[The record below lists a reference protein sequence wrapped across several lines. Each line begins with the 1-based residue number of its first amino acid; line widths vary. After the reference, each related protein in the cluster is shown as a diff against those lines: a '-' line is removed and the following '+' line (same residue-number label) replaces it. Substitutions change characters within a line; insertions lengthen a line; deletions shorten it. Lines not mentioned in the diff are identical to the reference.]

1 MSTGRVRLQSTA
13 NAVRATN
20 FFKKA
25 KSSTDMVRSIHN
37 RSLTS
42 LLEDF
47 ADTQHH
53 LPPHHHAT
61 EGNLEALED
70 MVQTLGLTLRECDR
84 NLSTLL
90 HHAAKT
96 NQVCVIK
103 YLLDNRV
110 DIDAVNCSG
119 DTPLHIATR
128 EGHAEVI
135 DILMNAGASTSI
147 HNKAKDTPLHTA
159 ARDKTGQALK
169 AILQHSVDMNARG
182 YRNRTLLHVIAEVD
196 NIEGLK
202 VLCHAMNG
210 TVEKHTYGAVGKHLC
225 CCTADDDGLTSIHL
239 AARKNSYQVM
249 ESILVQCKV
258 HTTESM
264 LEFMDTE
271 KSNPLHV
278 AIDAGS
284 YEVVCVLL
292 RFGACPLTI
301 KNDIPP
307 PLHMACSQGRL
318 EMVKAMVD
326 SHGVNILSG
335 VDSNKKTPLHYSA
348 FSNHSKSIISYIVE
362 EGGDRIN
369 INQQD
374 VKGKTPLH
382 ISISLGNLTSVKEL
396 LSRKADLFVK
406 DSAGHN
412 ALHFAVLYSRKAIIQ
427 AILEVPDSEELASDL
442 NTKGYSPIHIGLKLA
457 QRDIVSMLTM
467 SVQLQ
472 PKNVK
477 DPHGNSYIHLAASNG
492 DWNILSS
499 FLELRNAHKL
509 LNEANKYG
517 GTPLHYASKNG
528 HVHCVEILLNSG
540 AMAHRCHKGMSPLM
554 AACRDG
560 HIECAKLLYKAY
572 PYQIDWQDEDG
583 DTALHFAARS
593 RDPSMVQQVLDL
605 GAQILLND
613 EGKSFLN
620 IIIRDANEDCGLA
633 VVNHRRWQECL
644 DVLSPSE
651 DDPMLG
657 LVKQMPT
664 IAKAVLNRSH
674 TKEQSNNNQPQQHHT
689 ETFNF
694 KYLLTPDHEGEQATT
709 SQLSMATSMPPR
721 APEAQSTNIRQRL
734 TRSLSRKNKQLD
746 EVAITDLELADTDM
760 RLMTFNHK
768 RSLTRTAIPASVA
781 ASSCSES
788 KKTTSQSMEVLKRMI
803 QYKRVDLLVH
813 PVVSAYFNEKWRL
826 YGRYIYS
833 FYFFNLI
840 ALVASLS
847 LFVIVGFPAYQDYVQ
862 SVENNTQENGTT
874 FNNSDIGVPELGA
887 PAQTFRALAAIL
899 NTVKAMFTIKALVL
913 QTWKSIT
920 LVDRVTL
927 WNSIIATILNYAF
940 LLSPNPF
947 HEHILPID
955 AAACFF
961 TWLVLFGALEFINV
975 LGVYVNMFFKI
986 LRTVFQVFLACII
999 LLMAFAVSIYLLASR
1014 VAEFSNVGFSLVSV
1028 FGYMLGEIQYSL
1040 FIKRAANDGTPL
1052 EDVVIVFILLLA
1064 IMMSIVMAN
1073 LLIGL
1078 AVGDIE
1084 QIKLNALHRRRTLEV
1099 GYYTALDTMAP
1110 KCLRRITTPKT
1121 CTVRHN
1127 ENLSFFKKLTMYTMR
1142 LVKSDQAE
1150 ETQSA
1155 EGHSTAKA
1163 PVNIAQEMVQIKQK
1177 LKELT
1182 DMMHSHYDSDNVG
1195 RKKIR
1200 RMLRWQKP
1208 QSVLSFDSNDADLS
1222 MTASDF
1228 LADHNYLSSL
1238 SHSQ

>member
-1 MSTGRVRLQSTA
+1 MSTGRPRLKSTA
-13 NAVRATN
+13 SMVRATN

-25 KSSTDMVRSIHN
+25 KSSTEMVRSIHN
-37 RSLTS
+37 RSLTT

-70 MVQTLGLTLRECDR
+70 MVQRLGLTLRECDR

-90 HHAAKT
+90 HHAAKA
-96 NQVCVIK
+96 NQVAIIR
-103 YLLDNRV
+103 YLLENGV
-110 DIDAVNCSG
+110 DIDTVDYSG

-128 EGHAEVI
+128 EGHSEAI
-135 DILMNAGASTSI
+135 DTLVNAGASTSI
-147 HNKAKDTPLHTA
+147 LNKAKDTPLHTA

-169 AILQHSVDMNARG
+169 AILLHPVDMNARG
-182 YRNRTLLHVIAEVD
+182 HRNRTLLHVVAEVD
-196 NIEGLK
+196 NIEGFK
-202 VLCHAMNG
+202 VLCHAMKG
-210 TVEKHTYGAVGKHLC
+210 TIKKHTHGAKTKHLC
-225 CCTADDDGLTSIHL
+225 YCTADDDGLTPVHL

-249 ESILVQCKV
+249 ESFLVKCRV
-258 HTTESM
+258 HTTESI

-307 PLHMACSQGRL
+307 PLHLACSQGRL

-382 ISISLGNLTSVKEL
+382 ISVSSGNLTSVKEL
-396 LSRKADLFVK
+396 LARKADLFVK

-412 ALHFAVLYSRKAIIQ
+412 ALHFAVLYNRKAIIR
-427 AILEVPDSEELASDL
+427 AILDIPNSEELANDV

-477 DPHGNSYIHLAASNG
+477 DPHGNNYIHLAASNG

-499 FLELRNAHKL
+499 FLELSNAHKL
-509 LNEANKYG
+509 LNEANNYG

-593 RDPSMVQQVLDL
+593 RDPAMVQQVLDL

-674 TKEQSNNNQPQQHHT
+674 TKERSNSSQPQQHHNHA

-694 KYLLTPDHEGEQATT
+694 KYLL
-709 SQLSMATSMPPR
+709 
-721 APEAQSTNIRQRL
+721 APENKTATASRPSISLPIPEPQGTKIRQRL
-734 TRSLSRKNKQLD
+734 TRSLSRRTKRLD
-746 EVAITDLELADTDM
+746 EVAISDLEVADSDL
-760 RLMTFNHK
+760 REMTFNHK
-768 RSLTRTAIPASVA
+768 RSLTGTSGVA
-781 ASSCSES
+781 AMAARR
-788 KKTTSQSMEVLKRMI
+788 TNSQSMEVLKRMI

-813 PVVSAYFNEKWRL
+813 PVVTAYLNEKWRR
-826 YGRYIYS
+826 YGRYTYS
-833 FYFFNLI
+833 FYFCTLL
-840 ALVASLS
+840 ALVTSLS
-847 LFVIVGFPAYQDYVQ
+847 LFVIVGFPAYKNYIR
-862 SVENNTQENGTT
+862 SFNNTLNSSQEDATT
-874 FNNSDIGVPELGA
+874 FNSSEIGVPKLGV
-887 PAQTFRALAAIL
+887 PAQTFRCLAVLLNSSKAL
-899 NTVKAMFTIKALVL
+899 FTIVALVL
-913 QTWKSIT
+913 QTWKSIN

-927 WNSIIATILNYAF
+927 WNGIIAVILNYVF
-940 LLSPNPF
+940 LISPNPF
-947 HEHILPID
+947 HENILPVG
-955 AAACFF
+955 ASACFF
-961 TWLVLFGALEFINV
+961 SWLVLFGALEFINV

-1110 KCLRRITTPKT
+1110 KCLMRITTPKT

-1182 DMMHSHYDSDNVG
+1182 DMMHNHNDSDNVG

-1208 QSVLSFDSNDADLS
+1208 QSVLSFDTNDADLS

-1228 LADHNYLSSL
+1228 LADHNY
-1238 SHSQ
+1238 